1 MNETKEEIDESIH
14 DEMVRHAAAA
24 AAAAAAA
31 TPRSTESAEVLN

>member
-14 DEMVRHAAAA
+14 YEMVRH